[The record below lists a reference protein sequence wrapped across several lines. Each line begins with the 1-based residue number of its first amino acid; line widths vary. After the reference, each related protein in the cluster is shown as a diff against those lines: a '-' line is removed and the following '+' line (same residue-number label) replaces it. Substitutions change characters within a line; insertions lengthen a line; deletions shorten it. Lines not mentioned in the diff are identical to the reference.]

1 MLGNSN
7 AGLDNRFAQFQGQGQ
22 PGGGGSGGFPG
33 LGGNMQALQS
43 LQAGNFGLQNPL
55 QGGRCATGAAAM
67 GLGPHCAAWLPA
79 AAAAGSEEGSPSH
92 TFAAAELATA
102 LSITPLL
109 CSAGLD

>member
-22 PGGGGSGGFPG
+22 PGGGGGAGGFPG

-55 QGGRCATGAAAM
+55 QGGRCVPGPKAM
-67 GLGPHCAAWLPA
+67 SWGQTALLGLPA
-79 AAAAGSEEGSPSH
+79 CQRRPAAQQRAVWSIAEPRAA
-92 TFAAAELATA
+92 
-102 LSITPLL
+102 
-109 CSAGLD
+109 